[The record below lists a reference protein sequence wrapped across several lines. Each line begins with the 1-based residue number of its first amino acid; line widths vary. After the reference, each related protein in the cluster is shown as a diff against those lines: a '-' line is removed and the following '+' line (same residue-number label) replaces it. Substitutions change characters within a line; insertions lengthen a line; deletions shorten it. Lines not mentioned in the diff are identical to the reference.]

1 MVWSDA
7 IELAGNCIDR
17 GWCVETFSL
26 IVDRGVMRKLSAYHP
41 HSGEYAEIF
50 GILNHYVCLSKLEN
64 VIIVKI
70 APVLHFF
77 CGKMASGKTTLS
89 RKLAS
94 DYDAVLIS
102 EDLWLSKLYPE
113 EISTFDDYLR
123 YSLRLKSVVSRHV
136 QNILAQEISVILDF
150 PGNVPSQR
158 QWFRSIFEAAK
169 VDHVLHYIVASDFL
183 CKEQLRKRNA
193 EQPEGSMIMSES
205 DFDYITSYFQPPT
218 ADESFNI
225 IKYDSN

>member
-1 MVWSDA
+1 MQKV
-7 IELAGNCIDR
+7 
-17 GWCVETFSL
+17 
-26 IVDRGVMRKLSAYHP
+26 SAHYP
-41 HSGEYAEIF
+41 NSGEYAEIF
-50 GILNHYVCLSKLEN
+50 GILNPCVCLSKLEN
-64 VIIVKI
+64 AVIVKI

-94 DYDAVLIS
+94 DYSAILIS

-123 YSLRLKSVVSRHV
+123 YSLRLKSVVSSHV
-136 QNILAQEISVILDF
+136 QNILAQEISVVLDF

-169 VDHVLHYIVASDFL
+169 VDHVLHYIVGSDSL
-183 CKEQLRKRNA
+183 CKAQLRKRNA

-205 DFDYITSYFQPPT
+205 DFDYITAYFQPPT
-218 ADESFNI
+218 ADEGFNI
-225 IKYDSN
+225 IRYDSD